1 MKDEMAHESG
11 SSALR
16 DVRFLTVA
24 EVADVMRVSR
34 MTVYRL
40 VHAGQLPAIRFGRS
54 FRVPES
60 AVTQALESL
69 THDAGSGVA
78 DTA

>member
-1 MKDEMAHESG
+1 MAHQSG

-24 EVADVMRVSR
+24 EVADMMRVSR

-60 AVTQALESL
+60 AVTRALEN
-69 THDAGSGVA
+69 HVA
-78 DTA
+78 DSA